1 MFTSGAKLF
10 GPIARR
16 LLCPDRWRDDYPTTP
31 EYAQELDA
39 LLEFMDEQGR
49 RSRFI
54 PRLESKA
61 AQRDEALEE
70 LRVAYWLHHSGFPIA
85 QWDPPGLNGMVGEYF
100 ICTPEQK
107 NVFVE
112 VKSPGWE
119 GQLSD
124 EQRKAGRAKQPKY
137 QNGEGGAVGN
147 WMPLQECI
155 ASENAYPKFDPVQPN
170 LLVVS
175 DDLVLNL
182 LEIPKHIEVALY
194 PSHPGY
200 GVTGY
205 FATPA
210 YENLGG
216 VGIFRAFSGGRGVE
230 YEFRIFDNPFALPT
244 AKLPDSILKKFKE
257 KVTGINSKTY
267 TGTMTRCVSF

>member
-1 MFTSGAKLF
+1 MILSGAKLF
-10 GPIARR
+10 GTVARR
-16 LLCPDRWRDDYPTTP
+16 LLGPDRWRDDYPATP

-49 RSRFI
+49 CSQFI

-61 AQRDEALEE
+61 SQRDEAPEE
-70 LRVAYWLHHSGFPIA
+70 LRVAYWFHHSGFPIA
-85 QWDPPGLNGMVGEYF
+85 NWEPLGLSGKVGEYLTR
-100 ICTPEQK
+100 TPEQR

-119 GQLSD
+119 GRLSD
-124 EQRKAGRAKQPKY
+124 DQRKAGRSRQPKY

-147 WMPLQECI
+147 WIPLQECI
-155 ASENAYPKFDPVQPN
+155 ASENTYPKFDPAQSN
-170 LLVVS
+170 WLVVA
-175 DDLVLNL
+175 DDLMVNL
-182 LEIPKHIEVALY
+182 HEIPKHIDVALY
-194 PSHPGY
+194 PSHQAY

-216 VGIFRAFSGGRGVE
+216 VGIFRAFSGGRGIE
-230 YEFRIFDNPFALPT
+230 YEFRIFDNPFALAT
-244 AKLPDSILKKFKE
+244 AKWPD
-257 KVTGINSKTY
+257 
-267 TGTMTRCVSF
+267 